1 VLGVGQVNAHRL
13 LQEYKNFEFTF
24 CEQYINPL
32 WIDITY
38 QITNKSFDKFTTDYM
53 NEEEILE
60 SMEDIFAD
68 SFYLGEKIG

>member
-1 VLGVGQVNAHRL
+1 MNEVSIIS
-13 LQEYKNFEFTF
+13 EFDVEVTF

-32 WIDITY
+32 WRDITY

>member
-1 VLGVGQVNAHRL
+1 MNEVSIIS
-13 LQEYKNFEFTF
+13 EFDVEVTF

-38 QITNKSFDKFTTDYM
+38 QITNKSFDKFTIDYM

>member
-1 VLGVGQVNAHRL
+1 MLID
-13 LQEYKNFEFTF
+13 YISKFF
-24 CEQYINPL
+24 CEQYINSL
-32 WIDITY
+32 WKDITY
-38 QITNKSFDKFTTDYM
+38 QITNKSFDKFTTDHM